1 VLPDGRLA
9 GNGSGIAELTRLLRA
24 TRLLARVLERVPPRA
39 LDRVYG
45 AVARR
50 RTALGRLVPDRPGP
64 IRFP

>member
-1 VLPDGRLA
+1 MLPDGRLA
-9 GNGSGIAELTRLLRA
+9 GYGSGIVDLTRLLNA
-24 TRLLARVLERVPPRA
+24 TRLLARVLERVPSRA

-64 IRFP
+64 IRYP